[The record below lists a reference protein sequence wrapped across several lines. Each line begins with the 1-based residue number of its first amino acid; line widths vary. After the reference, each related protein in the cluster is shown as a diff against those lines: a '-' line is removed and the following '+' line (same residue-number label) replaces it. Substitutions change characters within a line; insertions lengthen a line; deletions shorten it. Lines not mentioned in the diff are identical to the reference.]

1 MLRFAVTY
9 RITIDSITADKS
21 LKLRKFELDHDDWK
35 IVHDLASILEVRV
48 VSCTYILISD

>member
-1 MLRFAVTY
+1 MLRIAVTY
-9 RITIDSITADKS
+9 RIAIDSITADKS